1 VGLDELRIEQARLS
15 ADGCGKGMKV
25 SELKG
30 RVQKATY
37 VVDAAAVA
45 EAMLRNPGA
54 RLLLAVTPGAGAR
67 SRATPP
73 PRRPA

>member
-1 VGLDELRIEQARLS
+1 
-15 ADGCGKGMKV
+15 MKV
-25 SELKG
+25 QELKG

-45 EAMLRNPGA
+45 EAMLRNPAA
-54 RLLLAVTPGAGAR
+54 RLLLAVTQGAGAR